1 MATLPPGGGMDA
13 TLPARVVASTN
24 VLASAPREAVLR
36 AEIRRVEA
44 DYAVRGRAGLGG
56 CVLGKSAAARAN
68 SEFVRFGATSVPH
81 IRWIVLGA
89 TPRPRTRR
97 LPLPAFNPT
106 RGLNPTRPGT
116 AWGSSMCWNSP
127 CEGVFARRWM
137 RCHDESLS
145 TQRRR

>member
-1 MATLPPGGGMDA
+1 MATPGGGMDA

-97 LPLPAFNPT
+97 LPLPAFAGPQSHAAGY
-106 RGLNPTRPGT
+106 RLGQQHVLEQP
-116 AWGSSMCWNSP
+116 
-127 CEGVFARRWM
+127 V
-137 RCHDESLS
+137 
-145 TQRRR
+145 